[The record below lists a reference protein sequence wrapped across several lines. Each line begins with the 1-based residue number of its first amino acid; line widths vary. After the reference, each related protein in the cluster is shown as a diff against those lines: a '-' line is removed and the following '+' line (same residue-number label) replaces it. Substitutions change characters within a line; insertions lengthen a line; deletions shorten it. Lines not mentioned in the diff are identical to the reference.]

1 MFSFF
6 PVSTLVLSAAEDPHF
21 GLFFETFDTNG
32 DSKLSLAELARSIS
46 STEESFFQQVFQE
59 SDINGDGMIDK
70 SEAEE
75 FGVAMDRQAGLVH
88 DAAEDPDLGLFFETF
103 DTNGDSKLSL
113 AELARSISSTE
124 EFFFQQVFQE
134 SDINGDGMIDMSE
147 AQEFGVAMDRQ
158 HDAPDPELKV
168 FFDVLDANQDS
179 RVSLAE
185 LSDSGPSTEKSLLR
199 DVFADSDGDKDGML
213 DMMEML
219 VLTTTMDRYTKGNSM
234 FERVFNVFDVNGDSR
249 LSLAEL
255 SADVLP
261 AEKQYFLE
269 AFERA
274 DINDDGKLDRVET
287 LDLSARM
294 DEMDQRLSF
303 AELTEHMD
311 SQDSESAERD
321 PRVELF
327 VESFDVDGDS
337 MLSLSEL
344 LHVVTPEEEELFR
357 RAFKEADVNSDS
369 MLDVSEV
376 PSLSDAMDRA
386 TLGYDESDDQE
397 FKHAF
402 AEYDA
407 NKDGKVSFAEL
418 MAEVP
423 ASAIGPFRKVFHVSD
438 SDGDGELDWDEAR
451 AFSVALD
458 TM

>member
-1 MFSFF
+1 VFQESDINGDGMIDKSEAQEFG
-6 PVSTLVLSAAEDPHF
+6 VAMDRQIGLVHDAAEDPHF
-21 GLFFETFDTNG
+21 DLFFETFDTNG
-32 DSKLSLAELARSIS
+32 DSKLSLAELARSIT

-70 SEAEE
+70 SEA
-75 FGVAMDRQAGLVH
+75 
-88 DAAEDPDLGLFFETF
+88 
-103 DTNGDSKLSL
+103 
-113 AELARSISSTE
+113 
-124 EFFFQQVFQE
+124 
-134 SDINGDGMIDMSE
+134 
-147 AQEFGVAMDRQ
+147 QEFGVAMDRQ
-158 HDAPDPELKV
+158 HDAPDPDLKV

-185 LSDSGPSTEKSLLR
+185 LSDSAPSTEMYLLR

-213 DMMEML
+213 DIMEMQI
-219 VLTTTMDRYTKGNSM
+219 LTTTMDQYTKDNSM
-234 FERVFNVFDVNGDSR
+234 FETVFNVFDVNEDSR

-274 DINDDGKLDRVET
+274 DINGDGELNRVET

-294 DEMDQRLSF
+294 DEMEEQQQVRMEESDHQRLSF
-303 AELTEHMD
+303 AELTEQVD
-311 SQDSESAERD
+311 SKDTESAERD

-327 VESFDVDGDS
+327 VQSFDADGDS

-344 LHVVTPEEEELFR
+344 LDVVTPEEEELFR
-357 RAFKEADVNSDS
+357 RAFKNADVNSDS

-386 TLGYDESDDQE
+386 TLGYHESDDQE
-397 FKHAF
+397 FEHAF

-423 ASAIGPFRKVFHVSD
+423 ASATGPFRKVFHVSD
-438 SDGDGELDWDEAR
+438 SDRDGELDWDEAR